1 MDAMYTIYQAKA
13 MMQCAYEERLRYA
26 ELRRMRSAALRRSRM
41 RGTLRRA
48 IEEGLRYG
56 IEPHEVE
63 REFSVTLQQVTS
75 R

>member
-1 MDAMYTIYQAKA
+1 MYTIYQAKA
-13 MMQCAYEERLRYA
+13 MMQQAYEDHLTHA
-26 ELRRMRSAALRRSRM
+26 ELRRMRSAALHQSRI

-63 REFSVTLQQVTS
+63 REFSMTLEQVTS